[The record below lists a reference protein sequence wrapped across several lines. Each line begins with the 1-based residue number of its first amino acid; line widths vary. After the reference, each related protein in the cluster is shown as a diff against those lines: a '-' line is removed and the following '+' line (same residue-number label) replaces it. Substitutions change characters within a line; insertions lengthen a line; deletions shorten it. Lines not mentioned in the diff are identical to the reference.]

1 VRSPSHSLVTSL
13 NAVTL
18 SSIPALRSIAN
29 DVIFDVLMYLTPEYC
44 EAILQ
49 SVTSQINELYHKF
62 HNVHPSFKSIGGRW
76 SLVGH
81 SLGSVI
87 AWDILSIL
95 KDNLEKNLPKG
106 DANDP
111 IRIEVPSSPTRVHS
125 LMTLDNADT
134 TEKPMSCQAL
144 AENDRKHGTWG
155 PCLSKKMVQT
165 IPFTPDLMVFL
176 GSPIGLFLT
185 LRGAHPIF
193 DQLRAVAEAERAKL
207 IPCDNEEEETPRV
220 FDVSPIICSPFTLP
234 VGALYNIFHPR

>member
-1 VRSPSHSLVTSL
+1 
-13 NAVTL
+13 
-18 SSIPALRSIAN
+18 
-29 DVIFDVLMYLTPEYC
+29 MYLTPEYC

-49 SVTSQINELYHKF
+49 SVTSQINDLYHMF
-62 HNVHPSFKSIGGRW
+62 HKVHPFFRAIGGKC

-95 KDNLEKNLPKG
+95 KDNLEKNIPKS

-111 IRIEVPSSPTRVHS
+111 IHHDCPSSPTRVHS
-125 LMTLDNADT
+125 LMTLGKGDNA
-134 TEKPMSCQAL
+134 EKTMSCQAL

-155 PCLSKKMVQT
+155 PCLSKKMLQT
-165 IPFTPDLMVFL
+165 IPFTPDLVIFL

-193 DQLRAVAEAERAKL
+193 DELRAVAEAERAKL
-207 IPCDNEEEETPRV
+207 IPCDNEEAETPRV
-220 FDVSPIICSPFTLP
+220 FDVSPIICSPFSLP
-234 VGALYNIFHPR
+234 IGALYNIFHPR